1 MLSQKVIFVTNH
13 FLIKLLICICLL
25 LSQIINR
32 DDKNNYAKI
41 KQNF

>member
-13 FLIKLLICICLL
+13 FLIKLLICLL

-41 KQNF
+41 KQNV